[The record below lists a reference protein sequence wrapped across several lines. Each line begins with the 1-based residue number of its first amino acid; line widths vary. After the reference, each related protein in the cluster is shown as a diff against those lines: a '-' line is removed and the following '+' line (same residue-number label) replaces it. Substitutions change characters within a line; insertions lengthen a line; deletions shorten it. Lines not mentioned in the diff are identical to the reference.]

1 MVIDEGRGKSSKDIA
16 GQKIMVNAQFYMG
29 IDLGSVSLNIVIID
43 EAADIKAAI
52 YRRTDG
58 RPLIILRD
66 CLEELGKDFKSL
78 DGIVATGSGRKLVGS
93 ILGVKDVNEIVTQAK
108 ATCRFY
114 PTARTIIEIGGQ
126 DSKLIFLDR
135 DTRTGEPIITDH
147 VLNDVCAAGTG
158 SFLDLQADRL
168 GIGIED
174 FGALAVC
181 SRHPAKIS
189 GRCSVFAKS
198 DMVHLQQ
205 EGMPKADIV
214 AGLCYALTRNFITN
228 LGKGKSFPRPIV
240 FQGGVAANPGVV
252 KAFEDLLDLGPGALI
267 IPEHFLIMGALGSA
281 LIACTE
287 SSGETVPANHLLK
300 SIRAALKVEQDRP
313 RVAHL
318 KPLIPS
324 KSDQE
329 SVDHYYGIKPGDRLE
344 VFLGV
349 DVGAVSTNIVLMDAK
364 GQVVAKQYLYTR
376 GEPVETVRAGLEET
390 AMRVG
395 PGVCVCGVG
404 VTGSGR
410 YFVGDF
416 VGADVVI
423 NEISAQ
429 ARAVLHLDPE
439 VDTLI
444 EIGGQ
449 DSKYIRC
456 EQGRVVD
463 FEMNKVCAAGT
474 GSFLEEQA
482 SRLKVPIRGD
492 FSNLA
497 LASKTPAD
505 LGARCTVF
513 MESDLIHYQ
522 QAGYKLSDLAAGL
535 SYAIA
540 HNYLEKVV
548 GTKKIGRRIA
558 FQGGVAANRSVV
570 AAFENILGKP
580 LTTSEHHNVT
590 GAVGAA
596 LAARDRR
603 PASTRFA
610 GFYLKDRPYEVKTFE
625 CQKCP
630 NLCRVH
636 QIYIEGK
643 LCSYYGSLCG
653 RYEKV
658 SDRALYSHLPDL
670 FAERDTHLMEGF
682 DEENGVGK
690 GSGPV
695 IGIPRTLTIYDYF
708 PFWRA
713 FFKTLGHPVVLSD
726 RTNKR
731 LVQEGFSYVPSET
744 CYPVKTVY
752 GHICDLMSKGA
763 ERVLLACEMDHRQP
777 GDKGLRSFNCP
788 YIQSMPYMVQATM
801 GSMVRLLS
809 PIVQRSLPG
818 QETDRAL
825 MSLGRSLG
833 HRSKSIRQAS
843 AAAHEAQDRFDRWR
857 RKRGKEILASMD
869 SDQRAIVLLGKCHN
883 IYDEGLN
890 LHLARKLRRT
900 GHLTIPY
907 DMLPIDDVQLPAH
920 YDNVVWKNTRDLM
933 KALLLIRGN
942 DRLFPVV
949 LTNFGCGPDSFFMKY
964 MEAEIGGKPHLIL
977 EVDDHTGD
985 AGMVTRIEAFLDTL
999 SVPPR
1004 QPQPSP
1010 CPLNLVIKGKPRHL
1024 DPLSPNPTVMRRL
1037 EDRVI
1042 YFPYVSLAFSSVVP
1056 AALEAVGLEAR
1067 VLPKPDDETEYLGR
1081 QVTSSRECHPF
1092 IVTCGEFVKM
1102 TRQPGFDPDRSAVLM
1117 QNYDGACRFSQY
1129 GIGHADL
1136 FRRMGLPQIPVI
1148 APLTSTRFDEFSGL
1162 FGMRF
1167 TKALWQGWLA
1177 SEVLER
1183 LRLHVRPYEIKPGEA
1198 DMVYEAGIRDITRAV
1213 AQPDGRRWGHSP
1225 VLVALK
1231 RALKALGGVPVDR
1244 SEKRPTIGIVGEFYT
1259 VLSTWAN
1266 HDLIRTLE
1274 SLGAEVKIHGLTVLN
1289 CYSLFSDHYYARN
1302 RLRDRKPISAL
1313 YYLARN
1319 KWIKSWTNRME
1330 GCLDKELRPFGIL
1343 DVPTI
1348 QRECKDFINYDID
1361 PILATFTTRVRRFA
1375 AEGICGICNLFV
1387 LNCML
1392 GNVTVPIFKN
1402 ALKDCNGFPMLT
1414 AVYDGQKQTNMLT
1427 RIEAFMHQAR
1437 LYQERFRERV

>member
-1 MVIDEGRGKSSKDIA
+1 
-16 GQKIMVNAQFYMG
+16 MG
-29 IDLGSVSLNIVIID
+29 IDLGSVSLNIVVID
-43 EAADIKAAI
+43 EAKDIKAAI

-66 CLEELGKDFKSL
+66 CLEELGKNFKIF
-78 DGIVATGSGRKLVGS
+78 DGIIATGSGRKLVGN
-93 ILGVKDVNEIVTQAK
+93 ILGVPDVNEIVTQAR
-108 ATCRFY
+108 ATCYFY
-114 PTARTIIEIGGQ
+114 PIVRTIIEIGGQ

-135 DTRTGEPIITDH
+135 DAQSEEPIIIDH
-147 VLNDVCAAGTG
+147 VLNEVCAAGTG

-168 GIGIED
+168 GISIED
-174 FGALAVC
+174 FGALALC
-181 SRHPAKIS
+181 SNHPAKIS

-198 DMVHLQQ
+198 DMVHLHQ
-205 EGMPKADIV
+205 EGIPKADIV
-214 AGLCYALTRNFITN
+214 AGLCYALTLNFITN
-228 LGKGKSFPRPIV
+228 LGKGKHFPKPIV

-252 KAFEDLLDLGPGALI
+252 KAFEGLLDLGPGALI

-281 LIACTE
+281 LMAGTQ
-287 SSGETVPANHLLK
+287 GPGRTMPVNHLIQ
-300 SIRAALKVEQDRP
+300 SVRAALEREQDRS
-313 RVAHL
+313 RVDHL
-318 KPLIPS
+318 KPLIPQ
-324 KSDQE
+324 KADQE
-329 SVDHYYGIKPGDRLE
+329 TVDHYYGIEPGDRIN

-349 DVGAVSTNIVLMDAK
+349 DVGAVSTNIVLIDDK
-364 GQVVAKQYLYTR
+364 GRLVAKQYWYTR
-376 GEPVETVRAGLEET
+376 GEPVETVRSGLEEM
-390 AMRVG
+390 ARRVG
-395 PGVCVCGVG
+395 PGAYVCGVG

-429 ARAVLHLDPE
+429 ARAALHLDPE
-439 VDTLI
+439 VDTVI

-482 SRLKVPIRGD
+482 ARLRVPIRGT
-492 FSNLA
+492 FSDLA
-497 LASKTPAD
+497 FASRAPAD

-513 MESDLIHYQ
+513 MESDLIHHQ
-522 QAGYKLSDLAAGL
+522 QAGYDLSDLTAGL

-548 GTKKIGRRIA
+548 GTKRIGRRIV
-558 FQGGVAANRSVV
+558 FQGGVAANRSVA

-590 GAVGAA
+590 GALGAA
-596 LAARDRR
+596 LAARNSR

-610 GFYLKDRPYEVKTFE
+610 GFYLKDRPYEVKPFE

-636 QIYIEGK
+636 QIYIEGR
-643 LCSYYGSLCG
+643 LRSYYGSLCG

-670 FAERDTHLMEGF
+670 FRERDIRLMEGF
-682 DEENGVGK
+682 DEENSAGK

-695 IGIPRTLTIYDYF
+695 IGIPRTLTFYDYF
-708 PFWRA
+708 PFWHA
-713 FFKTLGHPVVLSD
+713 FFRSLGHPVVLSD

-731 LVQEGFSYVPSET
+731 LVQAGFSYVPSET

-752 GHICDLMSKGA
+752 GHICDLISKGA
-763 ERVLLACEMDHRQP
+763 DRVLLASEVDNRQTN
-777 GDKGLRSFNCP
+777 DQGLRSFNCP
-788 YIQSMPYMVQATM
+788 YIQSIPYMVRAAM
-801 GSMVRLLS
+801 GSMVRLLA
-809 PIVQRSLPG
+809 PILHRSRPK

-825 MSLGRSLG
+825 MALGRSLG
-833 HRSKSIRQAS
+833 HGSKRIKEAT
-843 AAAHEAQDRFDRWR
+843 AAAHEAEHRFDLWR
-857 RKRGKEILASMD
+857 RMRGEEILASLEAD
-869 SDQRAIVLLGKCHN
+869 GRSLVLLGKRHN
-883 IYDEGLN
+883 IFDEGLN

-907 DMLPIDDVQLPAH
+907 DMLPLDDVILPAH

-933 KALLLIRGN
+933 KALILMRGD
-942 DRLFPVV
+942 DRLFPVL

-964 MEAEIGGKPHLIL
+964 MEAEFGGKPHLIL

-999 SVPPR
+999 SVPPA
-1004 QPQPSP
+1004 QPKPSP
-1010 CPLNLVIKGKPRHL
+1010 RPLNLVIKGKPRHL
-1024 DPLSPNPTVMRRL
+1024 DPLAPNPAVMRRL
-1037 EDRVI
+1037 KDRII
-1042 YFPYVSLAFSSVVP
+1042 YFPYVSLAFSAVTQ
-1056 AALEAVGLEAR
+1056 AALEAIGLEAR

-1081 QVTSSRECHPF
+1081 QVTSGRECHPF
-1092 IVTCGEFVKM
+1092 IVTCGDFVKM
-1102 TRQPGFDPDRSAVLM
+1102 TRQPWFDPDHTAVLM

-1136 FRRMGLPQIPVI
+1136 FRRMGLSQIPVM
-1148 APLTSTRFDEFSGL
+1148 APLTSSRFDEFSGL
-1162 FGMRF
+1162 FGLRF
-1167 TKALWQGWLA
+1167 TKSLWQGWVA

-1183 LRLHVRPYEIKPGEA
+1183 LRLHVRPYERNPGET
-1198 DMVYEAGIRDITRAV
+1198 DRVYEAGIRDIARAV
-1213 AQPDGRRWGHSP
+1213 AQADGRRWWHSP

-1231 RALKALGGVPVDR
+1231 RALKALEGVSVDR
-1244 SEKRPTIGIVGEFYT
+1244 SQERPTIGIVGEFYT
-1259 VLSTWAN
+1259 VLNTWAN
-1266 HDLIRTLE
+1266 HDLIRILE
-1274 SLGAEVKIHGLTVLN
+1274 RLGAEVKIHGLTVVN
-1289 CYSLFSDHYYARN
+1289 CYTLFSDHYYVRN
-1302 RLRDRKPISAL
+1302 RLRDRKLISAL
-1313 YYLARN
+1313 YYLMRN
-1319 KWIKSWTNRME
+1319 QWVRFWTNRME
-1330 GCLDKELRPFGIL
+1330 ECMGEELRPFGVL

-1348 QRECKDFINYDID
+1348 LKECEAFIHHDID
-1361 PILATFTTRVRRFA
+1361 PVLATFTTRVRRFA
-1375 AEGICGICNLFV
+1375 AQGICGICNLFV

-1392 GNVTVPIFKN
+1392 GNVMVPIFKN
-1402 ALKDCNGFPMLT
+1402 ALRGYEHLPVLN
-1414 AVYDGQKQTNMLT
+1414 AAYDSQKQTNILT
-1427 RIEAFMHQAR
+1427 RIEAFMHQAG
-1437 LYQERFRERV
+1437 LYRERYRERGKVN

>member
-1 MVIDEGRGKSSKDIA
+1 MPDAKL
-16 GQKIMVNAQFYMG
+16 YMG
-29 IDLGSVSLNIVIID
+29 IDLGSVSLNIVIVD
-43 EAADIKAAI
+43 EATDMKAAI

-58 RPLIILRD
+58 RPLVILRD
-66 CLEELGKDFKSL
+66 SLEKLAEHYRAF
-78 DGIVATGSGRKLVGS
+78 DGIIATGSGRKLVGD
-93 ILGVKDVNEIVTQAK
+93 ILGVPDVNEIVTQAM
-108 ATCRFY
+108 ATCHFY

-135 DTRTGEPIITDH
+135 DAQTGEPFVIDH
-147 VLNDVCAAGTG
+147 VLNEVCAAGTG
-158 SFLDLQADRL
+158 SFLDLQAQRL
-168 GIGIED
+168 GISIED
-174 FGALAVC
+174 FGALALC
-181 SRHPAKIS
+181 SNHPARIS

-205 EGMPKADIV
+205 EGTPKADIV
-214 AGLCYALTRNFITN
+214 AGLCCALTRNFITN
-228 LGKGKSFPRPIV
+228 LGKGKSFPRPVV
-240 FQGGVAANPGVV
+240 FQGGVAANQGVV
-252 KAFEDLLDLGPGALI
+252 KAFEGLLDLDPGGLI

-281 LIACTE
+281 MMARTDG
-287 SSGETVPANHLLK
+287 SGENIPVK
-300 SIRAALKVEQDRP
+300 SLIQSVRAALEKKQDRP

-318 KPLIPS
+318 KPLRLQKACPQS
-324 KSDQE
+324 E
-329 SVDHYYGIKPGDRLE
+329 NHYYGIEPGEQIE

-349 DVGAVSTNIVLMDAK
+349 DVGAASTNLVLIDRQ
-364 GQVVAKQYLYTR
+364 GGLVAKEYRYTH
-376 GEPVETVRAGLEET
+376 GEPVESVRAGLEQV
-390 AMRVG
+390 A
-395 PGVCVCGVG
+395 PGTGCGVRVCGVG

-423 NEISAQ
+423 NEITAQ
-429 ARAVLHLDPE
+429 ARAALHLKPE
-439 VDTLI
+439 VDTII

-449 DSKYIRC
+449 DSKYVRC
-456 EQGRVVD
+456 EHGRVVD

-482 SRLKVPIRGD
+482 ARLKIPIQGT
-492 FSNLA
+492 FSDLA
-497 LASKTPAD
+497 FDSRTPAD

-513 MESDLIHYQ
+513 MESDLIHHQ
-522 QAGYKLSDLAAGL
+522 QAGCSLSDLTAGL

-548 GTKKIGRRIA
+548 GTKKIGKRIV
-558 FQGGVAANRSVV
+558 FQGGVAANQSVA

-580 LTTSEHHNVT
+580 MAISEHHNVT
-590 GAVGAA
+590 GALGAA
-596 LAARDRR
+596 LAARARS
-603 PASTRFA
+603 PVSTRFA

-625 CQKCP
+625 CQRCP
-630 NLCRVH
+630 NLCQVH

-643 LCSYYGSLCG
+643 LSSYYGSLCG

-670 FAERDTHLMEGF
+670 FRERDIRLMEGF
-682 DEENGVGK
+682 DAEDGGRK

-695 IGIPRTLTIYDYF
+695 IGIPRTLTFYDYF
-708 PFWRA
+708 PFWHA
-713 FFKTLGHPVVLSD
+713 FFRMLDHPVVVSD
-726 RTNKR
+726 TTNKK
-731 LVQEGFSYVPSET
+731 LVQAGLSYVPSET

-752 GHICDLMSKGA
+752 GHVCDLMSKGA
-763 ERVLLACEMDHRQP
+763 ERVLLACEVDHKQAS
-777 GDKGLRSFNCP
+777 DQGLRSFNCP
-788 YIQSMPYMVQATM
+788 YIQSIPYMVRAAM
-801 GSMVRLLS
+801 GSKVKLLA
-809 PIVQRSLPG
+809 PILHRSRSKH
-818 QETDRAL
+818 QIDRAL
-825 MSLGRSLG
+825 MAIGRSLG
-833 HRSKSIRQAS
+833 HGSKRVKEAA
-843 AAAHEAQDRFDRWR
+843 AAAHEAQHRFDQWPGM
-857 RKRGKEILASMD
+857 RGQEVLASLGA
-869 SDQRAIVLLGKCHN
+869 DQRVLVLLGKSHN
-883 IYDEGLN
+883 IFDEGLN
-890 LHLARKLRRT
+890 LHIARKLRRT
-900 GHLTIPY
+900 GHLTVPY
-907 DMLPIDDVQLPAH
+907 DMLPLRDAALPPH

-933 KALLLIRGN
+933 KAVAVMRG
-942 DRLFPVV
+942 DERLFPVL

-1004 QPQPSP
+1004 RPKPSP
-1010 CPLNLVIKGKPRHL
+1010 HTLNLVIKGESRTA
-1024 DPLSPNPTVMRRL
+1024 DPWAPNPALMRRL
-1037 EDRVI
+1037 ENREI
-1042 YFPYVSLAFSSVVP
+1042 YFPYVSLAFSAVVQ
-1056 AALEAVGLEAR
+1056 AALRAIGLEAR

-1081 QVTSSRECHPF
+1081 QVTSGRECHPF

-1102 TRQPGFDPDRSAVLM
+1102 TRRPGFDPDRSAVLM

-1162 FGMRF
+1162 FGLRF
-1167 TKALWQGWLA
+1167 IERLWQGWVA

-1183 LRLHVRPYEIKPGEA
+1183 LRLHVRPYEINTGET
-1198 DMVYEAGIRDITRAV
+1198 DRVYEAGIRDIARAV
-1213 AQPDGRRWGHSP
+1213 AQPDGRRWWGYSP

-1231 RALKALGGVPVDR
+1231 EGLKALETIPVDR
-1244 SEKRPTIGIVGEFYT
+1244 SRRCPTIGIVGEFYT
-1259 VLSTWAN
+1259 VLNTWAN

-1274 SLGAEVKIHGLTVLN
+1274 RLGAEVKIHGLTVLN
-1289 CYSLFSDHYYARN
+1289 CYTLFSDHYYAMN
-1302 RLRDRKPISAL
+1302 RLREKKLISAL
-1313 YYLARN
+1313 YYLMRN
-1319 KWIKSWTNRME
+1319 RWVSFWTNRME
-1330 GCLDKELRPFGIL
+1330 RCLGDELRPFGIL

-1348 QRECKDFINYDID
+1348 LKECEPFIHYDID
-1361 PILATFTTRVRRFA
+1361 PVLATLTTRVRRFA

-1392 GNVTVPIFKN
+1392 GNVTVPVFKN
-1402 ALKDCNGFPMLT
+1402 ALKAYKGLPILA

-1437 LYQERFRERV
+1437 LYQLRIDD